1 MRKRKRMKVIKKVL
15 LHHINDMSE
24 LNRYTKERMERDIFF
39 FKPENIYF
47 KLSRDIESNCQMCC
61 MEKYCGYLTYDKNHY
76 TNHYLNCLSIDYFEE
91 LSEIEVM
98 MLIGE

>member
-1 MRKRKRMKVIKKVL
+1 MRKRKRMKLIKKVL

-24 LNRYTKERMERDIFF
+24 LNRYTRERMERDIFF
-39 FKPENIYF
+39 FKPKNIYF
-47 KLSRDIESNCQMCC
+47 KLSRDIESKCQMCC

-76 TNHYLNCLSIDYFEE
+76 TNHYLNCLSIDHFEE

>member
-1 MRKRKRMKVIKKVL
+1 MRKRKRMKLIKKVL

-24 LNRYTKERMERDIFF
+24 LNRYTRERIERDIFF
-39 FKPENIYF
+39 FKPKNIYF
-47 KLSRDIESNCQMCC
+47 KLNNNDNSTCDICC
-61 MEKYCGYLTYDKNHY
+61 MSKYCGRFEPLVYNSYLKCSFN
-76 TNHYLNCLSIDYFEE
+76 DYFEE

>member
-1 MRKRKRMKVIKKVL
+1 MRKRKRMKLIKKVL
-15 LHHINDMSE
+15 LHNINDMSE
-24 LNRYTKERMERDIFF
+24 LNRYTRERIERDIFF

-76 TNHYLNCLSIDYFEE
+76 LNCLSIDYFEE
-91 LSEIEVM
+91 ISEIEMM
-98 MLIGE
+98 MLTGG